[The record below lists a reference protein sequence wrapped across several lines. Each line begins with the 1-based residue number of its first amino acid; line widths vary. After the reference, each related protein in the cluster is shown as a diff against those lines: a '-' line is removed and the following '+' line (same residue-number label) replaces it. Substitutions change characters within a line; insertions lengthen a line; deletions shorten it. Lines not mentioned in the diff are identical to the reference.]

1 MTTSQKLSLARE
13 AESFPLRLRLSVL
26 NLPRSTWYYHSPPR
40 PTYAHRHEGLRP
52 LLEEI
57 AREHP
62 EYGYRR
68 TAVELRE
75 THDRVVNRKVV
86 QKLHRM
92 WGLPLLRSTRT
103 PRPSGVR
110 RVVMEVGER
119 ANRVAKLDGIE
130 PFQVLYTDFTELVY
144 AGGERKAYLIAFP
157 DHASKLVLGWSVG
170 DRAIVALALEGWQRV
185 VGLLAKNGLS
195 PKNVIVHHDRDPV
208 FTSYG
213 WTGQLLLK
221 DQAQVSYALGG
232 AQDNP
237 EMESFFGRFKTENR
251 SLLQDAADLPA
262 LRQVVDERM
271 LYFNQERRHS
281 ALGYRSPLRYLADRG
296 LRLESS
302 P

>member
-1 MTTSQKLSLARE
+1 MTTFEKLVLARE
-13 AESFPLRLRLSVL
+13 AEAFPLGLRLSVL
-26 NLPRSTWYYHSPPR
+26 DLPRSTWYYHSPAR
-40 PTYAHRHEGLRP
+40 PTYADRHEGLRP

-68 TAVELRE
+68 TAVELRDA
-75 THDRVVNRKVV
+75 HDRVVNRKVV

-92 WGLPLLRSTRT
+92 WGLPLLRSTRS

-110 RVVMEVGER
+110 RVVMQVGAR
-119 ANRVAKLDGIE
+119 ANLVAKLDAIE

-157 DHASKLVLGWSVG
+157 DHASKLVLGCSVG
-170 DRAIVALALEGWQRV
+170 DRAVVALALEAWKRAV
-185 VGLLAKNGLS
+185 LFLARNGLS
-195 PKNVIVHHDRDPV
+195 PETVIVHHDRDPV

-221 DQAQVSYALGG
+221 DQARLSYALGG

-251 SLLQDAADLPA
+251 SLLHDATDLSA
-262 LRQVVDERM
+262 LRQIVQDRM

-281 ALGYRSPLRYLADRG
+281 ALRYRSPLRYLADRG
-296 LRLESS
+296 WTLEHS